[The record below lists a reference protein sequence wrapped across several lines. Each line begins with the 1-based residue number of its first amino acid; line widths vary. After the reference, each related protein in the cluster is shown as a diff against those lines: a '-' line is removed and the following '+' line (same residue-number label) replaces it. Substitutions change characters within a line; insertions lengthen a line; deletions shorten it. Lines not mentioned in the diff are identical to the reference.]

1 MILALYVLNSRK
13 KITTMKTATI
23 LFTMAFG
30 LAVVTSC
37 EEGTRDVDN
46 TEMNEQDRD
55 NMYSQD
61 RENTSTYDDDNSMND
76 GMDGDNMNGNGS
88 YSDNGSNNQGQS
100 QMASMDFEE
109 MDQNKDAK
117 VDQNEYNTSA
127 NRVNEYNTWDWN
139 SDQNVDEEEYV
150 AVFMT
155 RYDTDDDDKISKE
168 EMDKIPIKKDGPLF
182 KWEDWDTN
190 DDDQLSQIEF
200 QQGMDKGKYYDKA
213 DTNNDG
219 NLSSEEINNMSFTM
233 ADNDSDGNL
242 TEEEYD
248 EYNKPLIKQDS

>member
-1 MILALYVLNSRK
+1 
-13 KITTMKTATI
+13 
-23 LFTMAFG
+23 
-30 LAVVTSC
+30 
-37 EEGTRDVDN
+37 
-46 TEMNEQDRD
+46 
-55 NMYSQD
+55 
-61 RENTSTYDDDNSMND
+61 
-76 GMDGDNMNGNGS
+76 
-88 YSDNGSNNQGQS
+88 
-100 QMASMDFEE
+100 
-109 MDQNKDAK
+109 MDQNKDTK
-117 VDQNEYNTSA
+117 IDQNEYSTSA